1 MEAIVLLSI
10 LGAGYLFNK
19 SEVDSNNKDT
29 EILDE
34 KDIYKS
40 HYFKESDIEYKKKV
54 IDNYNKSK
62 IPGSNIVNYQ
72 NIDEYLNRSTDSKS
86 DIDNNDYDYVYS
98 SSSGGKISKD
108 EFLVNDQGIKVE
120 PFFSG
125 AGPRNINLN
134 ENRQLNIHQG
144 NVNFKQKKN

>member
-1 MEAIVLLSI
+1 MEATILLGI

-54 IDNYNKSK
+54 IEKYFSKNLKNVKKS
-62 IPGSNIVNYQ
+62 
-72 NIDEYLNRSTDSKS
+72 SKR
-86 DIDNNDYDYVYS
+86 I
-98 SSSGGKISKD
+98 
-108 EFLVNDQGIKVE
+108 
-120 PFFSG
+120 
-125 AGPRNINLN
+125 
-134 ENRQLNIHQG
+134 
-144 NVNFKQKKN
+144 